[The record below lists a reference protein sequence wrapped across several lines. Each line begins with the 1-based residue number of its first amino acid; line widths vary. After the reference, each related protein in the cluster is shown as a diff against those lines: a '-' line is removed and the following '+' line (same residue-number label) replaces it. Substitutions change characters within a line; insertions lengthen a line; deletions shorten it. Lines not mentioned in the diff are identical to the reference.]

1 MFQREAPTL
10 PQVTRTELYKRVTYE
25 YLGFGTQGLE
35 KLKAE
40 EEAMEE
46 KLRKAKY
53 QEAAK
58 KRRKIEE
65 GE

>member
-46 KLRKAKY
+46 KLR
-53 QEAAK
+53 
-58 KRRKIEE
+58 
-65 GE
+65 